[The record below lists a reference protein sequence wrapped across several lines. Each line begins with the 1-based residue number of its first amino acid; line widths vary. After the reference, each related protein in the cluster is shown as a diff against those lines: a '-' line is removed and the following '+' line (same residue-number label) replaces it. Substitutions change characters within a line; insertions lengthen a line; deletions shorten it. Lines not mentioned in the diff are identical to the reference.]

1 MDSFRRIGGPRA
13 LLPYEAEL
21 CNTLGISEKEY
32 FEFVDLA
39 AAAIYQRKEGY
50 ENIPDIRAGAVLVP
64 ALVGAGMSATTAA
77 IVSQIIIGVAL
88 TAISY
93 LLTPKP
99 KTPETPPQLTVGGVQ
114 GRSRFAP
121 QASFDSIQDL
131 AVLGSFIPLV
141 YARKGV
147 RVNSQLMWSH
157 MKTTGIG
164 EILSV
169 VTLFSNGQLGSE
181 PSFDSF
187 ALGTTMLQDFSKR
200 KLALYFTMGREVLN
214 RIKASD
220 KYPETIAPERHN
232 LANRGEEEFDT
243 EDPFSVRIK
252 SGGGPQ
258 PTFTFYKAFSSV
270 KTQSSKSKFGAFAP
284 ISNGNA
290 YKVPWELVMFP
301 KGIKDEVRNDS
312 LQKLQKITHKYPR
325 YSFLRHPSDTDGYE
339 GLISSVNEDTELTY
353 RIYGATSEAA
363 WEAEGSG
370 PSDNILNNKFAPWGS
385 KDAKSAADTSR
396 IEADERLRI
405 GQQYLIGTALATC
418 TSEEDGRI
426 WDSHNPF
433 SKDYKLTIDESG
445 YVQYQ
450 NRDSTKDPFDS
461 LIIQKVA
468 VGAVSNTRE
477 CDYTE
482 IGIKSK
488 VFRRMNGAPNVN
500 AMVSRSKVAE
510 YESKNGSISIGSVN
524 KYIRRFSFFKFQMK
538 LQEADNSDFQD
549 VLGATILGIEGNSPL
564 EQYNTICVH
573 NKGIMYDYRFV
584 PVPGNYLL
592 TSQSSENIYILGHN
606 NTSKTETY
614 INFKPS
620 VVIDFN
626 GDKLIVNDVRSDDTA
641 KTRLGNPEWIRGGI
655 GEATIVPGDP
665 TSSPAGGQVV
675 GLTNSNGDP
684 YSSDTIKPS
693 QSEEY
698 RQQFGKDN
706 PPNYIGGDIGDE
718 TGTGEYFNRDNGV
731 CAIRFEGGGAFP
743 GNDSWAFI
751 YGGTEIVA
759 PVYVEGSASN
769 PPTGDDKYVTV
780 EDAFG
785 QKRRFKLGT
794 RRSEEAGTKTIKG
807 FFSDPNNSESLPQI
821 GNYPNASISNLPQT
835 RVSQRKL
842 TNFFYYPPSF
852 GGYPNAYGVHGTS
865 IAATPIAGGKTQW
878 RLYINSAQVTPHIE
892 NYHDGTGTWNGPVHN
907 GYQGSDPSQVE
918 FHYTTYDGNGGKFT
932 PNSYK
937 INHPG
942 EPPFTT
948 TKLYSINKDEQQ
960 DITSVIPSF
969 SGPVTVDGGQGSG
982 LKVDLTVY
990 IAGSG
995 SDLKYFALWEL
1006 DDPGNNEY
1014 VDNDSLQIKHD
1025 NSAINHLNLPDNIDF
1040 YIKVDSV
1047 THELWSLKK
1056 QMLIAE
1062 NVEIDTFITNTV
1074 VVSKA
1079 SGGEDRV
1086 PQGLKLWVVSY
1097 LKTNADNTQQL
1108 YYEWTIRTPGE
1119 QYVTG
1124 DKIQFYLAE
1133 TYDRGVIAD
1142 QVLEEETPD
1151 DSDGES
1157 GSGDNTISNNYWAIK
1172 NTNPNSAIADYFLY
1186 DSEDS
1191 SHSSQPEHEIV
1202 FVNEIKDDK
1211 GIRCNYPDLAMAG
1224 LRIHSTQEITS
1235 LSNLSAFIKDGI
1247 KTQRLI
1253 NDSGNTISE
1262 TAEKQ
1267 STNNFVEIAYD
1278 LLTNDVYGAAELI
1291 GTRGV
1296 NRSEM
1301 IEAAKYC
1308 YKNEFTW
1315 DGVIDKR
1322 FNLREFIFE
1331 HAAYNLLDFSIKG
1344 GQFSLRPT
1352 FPVKSD
1358 FTINYQAKAT
1368 ASGGIDIKALFSD
1381 GNMRNLQVSFLTPEE
1396 REMFK
1401 ATVLYR
1407 QDKETSFP
1415 ETKVKT
1421 YAYNHF
1427 NISHAILKKLPE
1439 EVFDLSNWC
1448 TSEKQAHLFAA
1459 IALATRKEVDHG
1471 ITFETTPTS
1480 VLGVLPGDYIRVI
1493 SEVTHTSRFNNG
1505 SVDKDGFVT
1514 SRTEIVGGINV
1525 YYWKPGKL
1533 GEVQSGSLSVNSE
1546 GKANQGYLT
1555 GTLFA
1560 QVDTT
1565 TENRLYKVESISY
1578 GEEGFIKVAAS
1589 HAPLFVNPNSPN
1601 DPDNNKLAVLYRAEP
1616 NGNLETYFP
1625 ELQS

>member
-39 AAAIYQRKEGY
+39 AAAIYQRGKGY
-50 ENIPDIRAGAVLVP
+50 EHIPDIRAGAVLVP
-64 ALVGAGMSATTAA
+64 ALVSAGMSATTAA

-147 RVNSQLMWSH
+147 RVNSQLLWSH

-181 PSFDSF
+181 PKFDSF

-220 KYPETIAPERHN
+220 KYTETIAPERHN
-232 LANRGEEEFDT
+232 LANRGEEEFDPQ
-243 EDPFSVRIK
+243 DPFSVRIK

-258 PTFTFYKAFSSV
+258 PTFTFKKAFSSV

-325 YSFLRHPSDTDGYE
+325 YSALIGGSE
-339 GLISSVNEDTELTY
+339 GQIRTVNENTELTY
-353 RIYGATSEAA
+353 RIYGANSEAA

-445 YVQYQ
+445 LIQHQ
-450 NRDSTKDPFDS
+450 TTDSAKDPFDS
-461 LIIQKVA
+461 LIVQKVA

-524 KYIRRFSFFKFQMK
+524 KYITRFSFFKFQMK
-538 LQEADNSDFQD
+538 VQSSSNSEFKD

-564 EQYNTICVH
+564 EQYNTICVK
-573 NKGIMYDYRFV
+573 NDKKIYDYRFV
-584 PVPGNYLL
+584 PVPGNYLF
-592 TSQSSENIYILGHN
+592 TSQSSEVVYILGHN
-606 NTSKTETY
+606 NTSKTITY
-614 INFKPS
+614 RGFGND

-626 GDKLIVNDVRSDDTA
+626 GNRLIINKDTP
-641 KTRLGNPEWIRGGI
+641 RMGNPEWVRGGL
-655 GEATIVPGDP
+655 GEGTIDPDDP

-675 GLTNSNGDP
+675 GLTYSNGDP
-684 YSSDTIKPS
+684 YSNNEAKPS
-693 QSEEY
+693 ESAEY
-698 RQQFGKDN
+698 VQQFGLDN
-706 PPNYIGGDIGDE
+706 EENYVGGKAGDRN
-718 TGTGEYFNRDNGV
+718 GTGEYFNTKNGV
-731 CAIRFEGGGAFP
+731 VAIRFKDGGVFP
-743 GNDSWAFI
+743 GNDTWAFL
-751 YGGTEIVA
+751 YGGTEIPS
-759 PVYVEGSASN
+759 PVYVEGSASK
-769 PPTGDDKYVTV
+769 PPTGDKNWVTV
-780 EDAFG
+780 EDASR
-785 QKRRFKLGT
+785 QKRRFKLGSRKGGET
-794 RRSEEAGTKTIKG
+794 GSKTVNG
-807 FFSDPNNSESLPQI
+807 FSPYQF
-821 GNYPNASISNLPQT
+821 GNYPNASLANLPKET
-835 RVSQRKL
+835 ITETKFL
-842 TNFFYYPPSF
+842 NFFYYPPNY
-852 GGYPNAYGVHGTS
+852 GGYPDAYGVHGTS
-865 IAATPIAGGKTQW
+865 IAAFQNYPSPGLTTW
-878 RLYINSAQVTPHIE
+878 SLYINGAQVTPHTE
-892 NYHDGTGTWNGPVHN
+892 NYHDGSGTWSGPATHN
-907 GYQGSDPSQVE
+907 GSIYRGSDLSKVE
-918 FHYTTYDGNGGKFT
+918 FHYTKYDGNGGKFT
-932 PNSYK
+932 PNSFK
-937 INHPG
+937 INSSGGTPLYSVNKY
-942 EPPFTT
+942 EEKTT
-948 TKLYSINKDEQQ
+948 TVTN
-960 DITSVIPSF
+960 PSF
-969 SGPVTVDGGQGSG
+969 SGVVTVDGGQGSG
-982 LKVDLTVY
+982 LKVNLTVY
-990 IAGSG
+990 KAGSG
-995 SDLKYFALWEL
+995 SNLKYFAQWSLN
-1006 DDPGNNEY
+1006 DPGNGNY
-1014 VDNDSLQIKHD
+1014 VDNDSVHIDKD
-1025 NSAINHLNLPDNIDF
+1025 NNTISHLGLPEKIDF
-1040 YIKVDSV
+1040 QAKVKTI
-1047 THELWSLKK
+1047 THEYWSLKK
-1056 QMLIAE
+1056 QALIPSD
-1062 NVEIDTFITNTV
+1062 VTIDTFISSASV
-1074 VVSKA
+1074 ISKV
-1079 SGGEDRV
+1079 SGGEDRN
-1086 PQGLKLWVVSY
+1086 PSGLTLWCVEYTKANEPAYV
-1097 LKTNADNTQQL
+1097 
-1108 YYEWTIRTPGE
+1108 EWTIRSAGDE
-1119 QYVTG
+1119 YLTG
-1124 DKIQFYLAE
+1124 DKIIFSIDGNLTTRKVVSNQTLVE
-1133 TYDRGVIAD
+1133 DP
-1142 QVLEEETPD
+1142 PD

-1157 GSGDNTISNNYWAIK
+1157 GSGDNTISTNYWSIV
-1172 NTNPNSAIADYFLY
+1172 NTNPNNAIADYFLY

-1202 FVNEIKDDK
+1202 FVNEIKDDD
-1211 GIRCNYPDLAMAG
+1211 GLQRNYPDLAMAG

-1235 LSNLSAFIKDGI
+1235 LSNLSAFITDGI

-1253 NDSGNTISE
+1253 NDSGNTASE
-1262 TAEKQ
+1262 TASKQ

-1352 FPVKSD
+1352 FPVLDNKNPNPELRN

-1368 ASGGIDIKALFSD
+1368 AGGGIDIKALFSD

-1421 YAYNHF
+1421 YAYNHS
-1427 NISHAILKKLPE
+1427 NTSHAELKKLPE

-1480 VLGVLPGDYIRVI
+1480 VLGLLPGDYVRVI

-1514 SRTEIVGGINV
+1514 SRAEIVGGINV
-1525 YYWKPGKL
+1525 YYWKPAKL
-1533 GEVQSGSLSVNSE
+1533 GEVKSGSLSVNSE
-1546 GKANQGYLT
+1546 GKANEGYLT

-1589 HAPLFVNPNSPN
+1589 HAPLFINPNSPD
-1601 DPDNNKLAVLYRAEP
+1601 DPDNNKLAVLYRADP
-1616 NGNLETYFP
+1616 NSTAFATDFP

>member
-1 MDSFRRIGGPRA
+1 MESPRRIGGSRA

-21 CNTLGISEKEY
+21 CNALGISEKEY
-32 FEFVDLA
+32 FEFIDLA
-39 AAAIYQRKEGY
+39 EAAIYQREKGY
-50 ENIPDIRAGAVLVP
+50 EHIPDIRAGAVLVP
-64 ALVGAGMSATTAA
+64 ALMSAGMGATAA
-77 IVSQIIIGVAL
+77 AITSQIIIGVAL

-114 GRSRFAP
+114 GRSRFTP
-121 QASFDSIQDL
+121 QSSFDSIQDL

-141 YARKGV
+141 YARRIDSKGGV
-147 RVNSQLMWSH
+147 RVNSQLLWSH

-169 VTLFSNGQLGSE
+169 VTLFSNGQLGSK

-200 KLALYFTMGREVLN
+200 KLALYFTKGRQVLN
-214 RIKASD
+214 RINTDDDRYIDETTAPD
-220 KYPETIAPERHN
+220 KHN
-232 LANRGEEEFDT
+232 LVNRGEEEFDT
-243 EDPFSVRIK
+243 ADPFSVRIK
-252 SGGGPQ
+252 SGGGAR
-258 PTFTFYKAFSSV
+258 PTFTFNKGFSSV
-270 KTQSSKSKFGAFAP
+270 ETQSSKSKFGAFAP

-325 YSFLRHPSDTDGYE
+325 YSALIGGSE
-339 GLISSVNEDTELTY
+339 GQISTVNEDTELTY
-353 RIYGATSEAA
+353 RIYGASSEAA
-363 WEAEGSG
+363 WESEGSG
-370 PSDNILNNKFAPWGS
+370 TSDNILHNKFAPWGS

-418 TSEEDGRI
+418 TLETNGNI
-426 WDSHNPF
+426 WDSHNAF
-433 SKDYKLTIDESG
+433 TKDYKLTIDESG
-445 YVQYQ
+445 YIQYQ
-450 NRDSTKDPFDS
+450 TTDSVKDPFDS

-468 VGAVSNTRE
+468 IGAVSNTRK
-477 CDYTE
+477 CNYTE

-524 KYIRRFSFFKFQMK
+524 KYITRFSFFRFQMK
-538 LQEADNSDFQD
+538 LQEAENSEFQN
-549 VLGATILGIEGNSPL
+549 VLGSTILGIEGNSPL
-564 EQYNTICVH
+564 EQYNTICVK
-573 NKGIMYDYRFV
+573 NDEKMYDYRFV

-592 TSQSSENIYILGHN
+592 TSKSSETVYILGHN
-606 NTSKTETY
+606 NTSKTITY
-614 INFKPS
+614 TNFSPS

-626 GDKLIVNDVRSDDTA
+626 GNRLNVQDTRYNRIA
-641 KTRLGNPEWIRGGI
+641 KTRLGNPEWVRGGL
-655 GEATIVPGDP
+655 GEGTIDPNDP
-665 TSSPAGGQVV
+665 TTSPVGGQVV

-684 YSSDTIKPS
+684 YSNNTSKPTEG
-693 QSEEY
+693 EEY
-698 RQQFGKDN
+698 VTQTDGSDN
-706 PPNYIGGDIGDE
+706 PPNFLGN
-718 TGTGEYFNRDNGV
+718 GEYYNRQNGV
-731 CAIRFEGGGAFP
+731 VAIRFKGGSIREGF
-743 GNDSWAFI
+743 DSWGMI
-751 YGGTEIVA
+751 YGGTEIPSA
-759 PVYVEGSASN
+759 VYVEGPASR
-769 PPTGDDKYVTV
+769 PPTGDDSWVTV
-780 EDAFG
+780 EDAQG
-785 QKRRFKLGT
+785 QRRKFKLG
-794 RRSEEAGTKTIKG
+794 R
-807 FFSDPNNSESLPQI
+807 F
-821 GNYPNASISNLPQT
+821 
-835 RVSQRKL
+835 
-842 TNFFYYPPSF
+842 
-852 GGYPNAYGVHGTS
+852 
-865 IAATPIAGGKTQW
+865 
-878 RLYINSAQVTPHIE
+878 IE
-892 NYHDGTGTWNGPVHN
+892 
-907 GYQGSDPSQVE
+907 
-918 FHYTTYDGNGGKFT
+918 
-932 PNSYK
+932 
-937 INHPG
+937 
-942 EPPFTT
+942 
-948 TKLYSINKDEQQ
+948 
-960 DITSVIPSF
+960 
-969 SGPVTVDGGQGSG
+969 
-982 LKVDLTVY
+982 
-990 IAGSG
+990 
-995 SDLKYFALWEL
+995 
-1006 DDPGNNEY
+1006 
-1014 VDNDSLQIKHD
+1014 
-1025 NSAINHLNLPDNIDF
+1025 
-1040 YIKVDSV
+1040 VDS
-1047 THELWSLKK
+1047 TGHELWSLNK
-1056 QMLIAE
+1056 QILLPVDVSIT
-1062 NVEIDTFITNTV
+1062 TFITNTI

-1079 SGGEDRV
+1079 PGGEDRV
-1086 PQGLKLWVVSY
+1086 PQGLKLWVVLY
-1097 LKTNADNTQQL
+1097 LKANSDGTQEI

-1124 DKIQFYLAE
+1124 DKIRFYLAE

-1142 QVLEEETPD
+1142 QVLAEEPPD

-1157 GSGDNTISNNYWAIK
+1157 GSGDNAISNNYWSIV
-1172 NTNPNSAIADYFLY
+1172 NTNPNNAIADYYLY

-1202 FVNEIKDDK
+1202 FVNEIKDDN

-1235 LSNLSAFIKDGI
+1235 LSNLSAFITDGI

-1253 NDSGNTISE
+1253 NDSGNTVSE
-1262 TAEKQ
+1262 TVSKQ

-1291 GTRGV
+1291 GARGV

-1301 IEAAKYC
+1301 IDAAKYC

-1344 GQFSLRPT
+1344 GQFSLRPS

-1358 FTINYQAKAT
+1358 FTINYQATSNAG
-1368 ASGGIDIKALFSD
+1368 GGIDIKALFSD
-1381 GNMRNLQVSFLTPEE
+1381 GNMRNLQVSFLSPEE

-1407 QDKETSFP
+1407 EDKSTSFP

-1421 YAYNHF
+1421 YAYDYD
-1427 NISHAILKKLPE
+1427 NIPQAELKKLPE
-1439 EVFDLSNWC
+1439 EVFDLSNWN
-1448 TSEKQAHLFAA
+1448 TSKEQAHLFAA
-1459 IALATRKEVDHG
+1459 VALATRKEVDHG

-1514 SRTEIVGGINV
+1514 SRIAISGTINV
-1525 YYWKPGKL
+1525 YYWKPGNL
-1533 GEVQSGSLSVNSE
+1533 GQVQSGLLSVGSD
-1546 GKANQGYLT
+1546 GKVQQGSLI

-1560 QVDTT
+1560 QIDTT
-1565 TENRLYKVESISY
+1565 TEDRLYKIESLTY

-1589 HAPLFVNPNSPN
+1589 HAPLTS
-1601 DPDNNKLAVLYRAEP
+1601 DNKLAVLYRAEAP
-1616 NGNLETYFP
+1616 ANLTTYFP
-1625 ELQS
+1625 ELGA